1 MKQEIEQYLKQIEGN
16 LYTCPRKKRTAFL
29 RDLRGNIDSYIE
41 ENPNATLSE
50 LKKYFGS
57 PEAIAESFLQSDEFD
72 TTKQVVSSKKWIVR
86 ILLSAVCILVAA
98 ALILGTIY
106 VVDSYRYTHG
116 YEVEEP
122 IQEGFT
128 QSDPDALSTY

>member
-1 MKQEIEQYLKQIEGN
+1 MRQEIEQYLKQIEGN

-29 RDLRGNIDSYIE
+29 RDLRGNIAAYIE

-57 PEAIAESFLQSDEFD
+57 PEAIAESFLRSDDFS
-72 TTKQVVSSKKWIVR
+72 TTKQAVSSKKWIVR

-98 ALILGTIY
+98 ALILGTIIAVNDY
-106 VVDSYRYTHG
+106 KFTHG
-116 YEVEEP
+116 YEIEESA
-122 IQEGFT
+122 QEGEL
-128 QSDPDALSTY
+128 QPNSDALATY